1 MVKKMKNKLN
11 TQCAYALSVT
21 EMKKISTDLGLDSTG
36 TMAVSYWDGEKLLS
50 EVKSAFF
57 NKKSIGQDVYF
68 DLVSIVA
75 DNFLSA

>member
-1 MVKKMKNKLN
+1 MKNELN
-11 TQCAYALSVT
+11 TQCADALSVT

-50 EVKSAFF
+50 EIKSAFF
-57 NKKSIGQDVYF
+57 NQKSIGQDVYF